1 MTIKEVAQ
9 LAGVSSAAVS
19 RYINGGSLSEEKKE
33 RVRRAIEETGYRPNL
48 MARTMRTGHGGQIG
62 VIVPKIHSD
71 SVSRVT
77 AGITLRLSQENYMTV
92 LGNTEEDAM
101 HQIRYLELMENNQV
115 EGIILM
121 GSVLKPEILEAIRA
135 CRVPLVVTGQKV
147 EGVSCIYHD
156 DFHAARDLAAL
167 MIRRGRRRFAYVGA
181 TEEDPAVGLHRRM
194 GVQAA
199 LQEAGLDPAAMPRTI
214 SRFHVED
221 GCEKM
226 KELLSSGAEFDAV
239 IGATDRIALGAMM
252 ALKEKGFKIPED
264 VSVAGIGDCWAD
276 IICCPAMSTVRLD
289 YPSCGRMAADLLLRL
304 IRGEEAGEGQGPRQ
318 VMLPYTLVDRES
330 IGPAFVKF

>member
-1 MTIKEVAQ
+1 
-9 LAGVSSAAVS
+9 
-19 RYINGGSLSEEKKE
+19 
-33 RVRRAIEETGYRPNL
+33 
-48 MARTMRTGHGGQIG
+48 
-62 VIVPKIHSD
+62 
-71 SVSRVT
+71 
-77 AGITLRLSQENYMTV
+77 
-92 LGNTEEDAM
+92 
-101 HQIRYLELMENNQV
+101 
-115 EGIILM
+115 
-121 GSVLKPEILEAIRA
+121 
-135 CRVPLVVTGQKV
+135 
-147 EGVSCIYHD
+147 
-156 DFHAARDLAAL
+156 
-167 MIRRGRRRFAYVGA
+167 
-181 TEEDPAVGLHRRM
+181 
-194 GVQAA
+194 
-199 LQEAGLDPAAMPRTI
+199 MPRTI